1 MKPSMNGPL
10 YGWLNDF
17 SIIFQGISRCVF
29 QRGYKVLLGSFKGVS
44 EKSRRCFPSVSRNY
58 SRPLKHVSR
67 GSHGKIYYCRL
78 VRPGLWEPVHN
89 KPWRKIF
96 QFHNKHHGKHYTT
109 SEMGNILQQAWE
121 TDCEK
126 SSALSLLTYVF
137 FTWLD
142 IPNFGSKC

>member
-78 VRPGLWEPVHN
+78 VRLQVLLGNTCCKSIWVFQQDLWKQFKQITFWTDIEPNNTCSVCMFVY
-89 KPWRKIF
+89 KF
-96 QFHNKHHGKHYTT
+96 
-109 SEMGNILQQAWE
+109 
-121 TDCEK
+121 
-126 SSALSLLTYVF
+126 SSLMNYQLANV
-137 FTWLD
+137 WW
-142 IPNFGSKC
+142 